1 MIEPE
6 SPLRTGNAD
15 SPRLPLNSLEAMES
29 DPKTITRLLSAWS
42 DGDSAALDRL
52 MPLVYRHLRGMAAN
66 HLRSERVDHTLQTDA
81 LVNEAYLRLVR
92 QDKARLQDRAHFF
105 AIAARVMRRVLMDHA
120 RQRLSDK
127 RRHETVRLDPML
139 LDGVIVERPSE
150 LLALD
155 EALESLSKENPELSE
170 IVVLFYFGGLS
181 NEDIGRVMGM
191 GSATVKRRLRLARA
205 WLKTTLHDV
214 DGA

>member
-1 MIEPE
+1 
-6 SPLRTGNAD
+6 
-15 SPRLPLNSLEAMES
+15 MES

-66 HLRSERVDHTLQTDA
+66 HLRSERADHTLQTDA
-81 LVNEAYLRLVR
+81 LVNEAYLRLVQ

-127 RRHETVRLDPML
+127 RRNETVRLDPML
-139 LDGVIVERPSE
+139 LDGVVVERPSE

-155 EALESLSKENPELSE
+155 EALDILSEENPELSE

-181 NEDIGRVMGM
+181 NEDIGTVLGM

-205 WLKTTLHDV
+205 WLKTTLNGV
-214 DGA
+214 DEV